1 MFDPEKFGEAMG
13 LAIKEATAPL
23 LERIKALEGQ
33 NVTLVGHIDTLA
45 KAQEARAHLKAEPQI
60 PVTVVGEKGDPGKDG
75 LGLAGAMIDRDGALL
90 VTLTNGEVKSLG
102 KVVGKD
108 GSDGKDGLSLEDF
121 QLEYLPESHEIN
133 VKAVCN
139 GRTKEL
145 RYPAGGIRPAGYWRE
160 GTKAVAGEAWVH
172 GGSLWI
178 CMKGTDAKPAT
189 NADAWIIAA
198 RAGRDGERGAAG
210 KLPNDAPIKLVN

>member
-13 LAIKEATAPL
+13 LAIREATAPL
-23 LERIKALEGQ
+23 LERIKALE
-33 NVTLVGHIDTLA
+33 NRPEPDIEALV
-45 KAQEARAHLKAEPQI
+45 EARMFAIEPKTVEGKA
-60 PVTVVGEKGDPGKDG
+60 GEKGADGKDG

-108 GSDGKDGLSLEDF
+108 GSDGKDGLSLDAF
-121 QLEYLPESHEIN
+121 DLEYIAESHEIAL
-133 VKAVCN
+133 KAVCN

-160 GTKAVAGEAWVH
+160 GTKAVSGEAWVH

-178 CMKGTDAKPAT
+178 AMKGTEAKPAT
-189 NADAWIIAA
+189 NSDAWIIAA
-198 RAGRDGERGAAG
+198 RAGKDGERGAAG

>member
-23 LERIKALEGQ
+23 LERIKQLEDKLKEPIPIYDAIRAE
-33 NVTLVGHIDTLA
+33 VSKEVGAI
-45 KAQEARAHLKAEPQI
+45 
-60 PVTVVGEKGDPGKDG
+60 TVKHGLDGNPGKDGENG

-145 RYPAGGIRPAGYWRE
+145 RYPAGGIRPAGYWRD
-160 GTKAVAGEAWVH
+160 GTKAVPGEAWVH

-178 CMKGTDAKPAT
+178 CMKGTEAKPAT

-198 RAGRDGERGAAG
+198 RAGRDGERGATG

>member
-23 LERIKALEGQ
+23 LKQIEDLQRKLGSLEGQ
-33 NVTLVGHIDTLA
+33 IVVGVNGERGPEGMA
-45 KAQEARAHLKAEPQI
+45 GPPGER
-60 PVTVVGEKGDPGKDG
+60 GEKGADG

-160 GTKAVAGEAWVH
+160 NTKAVPGEAWVN

-178 CMKGTDAKPAT
+178 CMKATQAQPAT
-189 NADAWIIAA
+189 NSDAWIIAA

>member
-23 LERIKALEGQ
+23 LERIKALE
-33 NVTLVGHIDTLA
+33 
-45 KAQEARAHLKAEPQI
+45 AREPVAG
-60 PVTVVGEKGDPGKDG
+60 PAGADGPAGLHGEHGLPGEKGADGKDG

-145 RYPAGGIRPAGYWRE
+145 RYPAGGIRPAGYWRD
-160 GTKAVAGEAWVH
+160 GTKAIPGEAWVH

-198 RAGRDGERGAAG
+198 RAGRDGERGATG